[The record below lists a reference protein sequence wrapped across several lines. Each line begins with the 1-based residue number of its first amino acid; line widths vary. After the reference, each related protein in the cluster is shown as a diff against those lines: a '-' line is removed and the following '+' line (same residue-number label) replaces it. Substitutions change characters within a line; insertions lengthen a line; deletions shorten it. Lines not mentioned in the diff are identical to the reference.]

1 MDFLDEFNY
10 RLTYPLSGSSL
21 KSVLESAYSGK
32 YHGPAKEYVEELL
45 AIYVPHRTF
54 DVQLGGKC
62 WYKHKK
68 ARENRERSHCHEW
81 EQDLINYITAE
92 KSVSEPFIWC
102 TQKELCEAINIPSS
116 TLNKLL
122 KESKTIIKTATGKG
136 RNAKT
141 GVTTVEKYIEY
152 LIWLKKDLG
161 TRFAASLRQIVQEH
175 MALLEPSAGYT
186 TLSNYVQKLVKE
198 PYLTE
203 QLTISKTLE
212 NTG

>member
-1 MDFLDEFNY
+1 MKEVN
-10 RLTYPLSGSSL
+10 TIIH
-21 KSVLESAYSGK
+21 SAYSGK
-32 YHGPAKEYVEELL
+32 YRGPKKEYIEHFFAL
-45 AIYVPHRTF
+45 YVKGGESIRVH
-54 DVQLGGKC
+54 LGNY

-68 ARENRERSHCHEW
+68 AREHRERSHCHEW

-102 TQKELCEAINIPSS
+102 TQKELCDAINIPSS

-136 RNAKT
+136 RSAKT
-141 GVTTVEKYIEY
+141 GLTTVELYIQY
-152 LIWLKKDLG
+152 VIYLKKDLG
-161 TRFAASLRQIVQEH
+161 TRFAASLCQIVQEH

-186 TLSNYVQKLVKE
+186 TLSKYVQKLLKE
-198 PYLTE
+198 QHLTE
-203 QLTISKTLE
+203 QLSMPETLV

>member
-1 MDFLDEFNY
+1 MNL
-10 RLTYPLSGSSL
+10 
-21 KSVLESAYSGK
+21 
-32 YHGPAKEYVEELL
+32 
-45 AIYVPHRTF
+45 
-54 DVQLGGKC
+54 GKC

-68 ARENRERSHCHEW
+68 AREDRERSHCHEW

-102 TQKELCEAINIPSS
+102 TQKELCDAINIPSS

-136 RNAKT
+136 RSAKT
-141 GVTTVEKYIEY
+141 GLTTVELYIQY
-152 LIWLKKDLG
+152 VIYLKKDLG

-186 TLSNYVQKLVKE
+186 TLSKYVQKLLKE
-198 PYLTE
+198 QHLTE
-203 QLTISKTLE
+203 QLSLPE
-212 NTG
+212 LLVNTG